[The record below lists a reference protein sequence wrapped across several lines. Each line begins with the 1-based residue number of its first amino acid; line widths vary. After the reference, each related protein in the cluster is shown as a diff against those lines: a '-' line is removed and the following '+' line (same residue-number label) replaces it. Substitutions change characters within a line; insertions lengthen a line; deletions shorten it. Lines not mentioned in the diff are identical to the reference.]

1 MEDYSCESSRMSS
14 IRLFILGSL
23 EQNGPMHGHQLRL
36 LAEEE
41 HVAAWTDISVGSL
54 YGAIKRLAAE
64 GLIEEVRTER
74 AGAYPPRQIWGITQ
88 AGRVAAGVIRM
99 AALREIVFKPDPFDL
114 VLTRL
119 DPDHLDDLPG
129 LIEARLASL
138 RAMLADN
145 GAHFDAIRRYLTV
158 SEVHAMEHRQV
169 RLRAEI
175 AWHET
180 LLADLPN
187 IVAEERA
194 HRPGGPTHAG

>member
-1 MEDYSCESSRMSS
+1 MSS

-23 EQNGPMHGHQLRL
+23 EQHGPMHGHQLRL

-41 HVAAWTDISVGSL
+41 HVDTWTDISVGSL

-74 AGAYPPRQIWGITQ
+74 EGAYPPRQVWGITQ

-99 AALREIVFKPDPFDL
+99 TALREIVLKPDPFDL

-119 DPDHLDDLPG
+119 DPDHLDDLPA
-129 LIEARLASL
+129 LIDARLATL
-138 RAMLADN
+138 RAMLVDN
-145 GAHFDAIRRYLTV
+145 EAHLDAIRRYLTLA
-158 SEVHAMEHRQV
+158 EIHATEHRQA

-175 AWHET
+175 TWHAS
-180 LLADLPN
+180 LLSDLPA
-187 IVAEERA
+187 IIEDERNR
-194 HRPGGPTHAG
+194 HHGKAGQDA